1 MKDYYE
7 ERYYMEQKIQALIIA
22 TKEKFGLTN
31 YYLHTSSFYR
41 SLDVFEDTT
50 YTFTTE
56 WLPSHAKKVE
66 EDDLNPPGT
75 AIIDIDVHTGQ
86 LKRILFVN
94 NKSFAEKNII
104 VSTSTNDIIQWVE
117 EETGLTYNEQFQLIE
132 EENGRLFFKECF
144 MGIPVSPSG
153 FIEIKYNQDGQLTL
167 FSAIGQFP
175 PKEKFKQDVPALSL
189 EKVAD
194 LPRKQI
200 KLMEF
205 PLEKQKQILPFYGF
219 EEIYITNDLTRTIP
233 YEFFVNDKIQLAI
246 NKIIYWDSPTNQLF
260 EKKCLTFA
268 NDVTIEQVISREHH
282 PNLLPITN
290 LEKEQCIS
298 TVSDFLRQ
306 EYPNDTGKWLLTTL
320 YRQDNYIYA
329 TLKYNEHSNF
339 IFKRKLLVIIAAEN
353 LQAIN
358 SMDSQFMLKTFEAY
372 TTVEKGTITEN
383 QAFDTL
389 KDHLELTPVY
399 VYDKQLAQYILCGK
413 LDCAFAV
420 NATNGELVK
429 LDDL

>member
-1 MKDYYE
+1 
-7 ERYYMEQKIQALIIA
+7 MEQKIQALITA

-31 YYLHTSSFYR
+31 YYLHTSSFHR
-41 SLDVFEDTT
+41 NLDIFEDTT
-50 YTFTTE
+50 YIFTTE

-94 NKSFAEKNII
+94 NKSFAEKNLI
-104 VSTSTNDIIQWVE
+104 VSTSTNDIIQWIE

-132 EENGRLFFKECF
+132 EENGRLFFKECL

-175 PKEKFKQDVPALSL
+175 PKEKFKQDIPALSL

-194 LPRKQI
+194 LPKKQI
-200 KLMEF
+200 KLIEF

-219 EEIYITNDLTRTIP
+219 EEIYIANDLTRTIP

-246 NKIIYWDSPTNQLF
+246 DKIIYWDSPIKQSF
-260 EKKCLTFA
+260 EKTFLTVD
-268 NDVTIEQVISREHH
+268 NDVTLEQVISREYHL
-282 PNLLPITN
+282 NLLPITN

-329 TLKYNEHSNF
+329 TLKYNKHSNF
-339 IFKRKLLVIIAAEN
+339 IFKRKLLVIIDAEN

-358 SMDSQFMLKTFEAY
+358 SMDSQFMLNTFEAY

-383 QAFDTL
+383 QAFDKL
-389 KDHLELTPVY
+389 KDHLELTPIY
-399 VYDKQLAQYILCGK
+399 VYDKRLAQYILCGK

-420 NATNGELVK
+420 NARNGELVK

>member
-1 MKDYYE
+1 
-7 ERYYMEQKIQALIIA
+7 MEQKIQALIAA

-31 YYLHTSSFYR
+31 YYLHTSSFHR
-41 SLDVFEDTT
+41 NLDIFEDTT
-50 YTFTTE
+50 YIFTTE

-94 NKSFAEKNII
+94 NKSFAEKNLI
-104 VSTSTNDIIQWVE
+104 VSTSTNDIIQWIE

-132 EENGRLFFKECF
+132 EENGRLFFKECL

-175 PKEKFKQDVPALSL
+175 PKEKFKQDIPALSL

-194 LPRKQI
+194 LPKKQI
-200 KLMEF
+200 KLIEF

-219 EEIYITNDLTRTIP
+219 EEIYIANDLTRTIP

-246 NKIIYWDSPTNQLF
+246 DKIIYWDSPIKQSF
-260 EKKCLTFA
+260 EKTFLTVD
-268 NDVTIEQVISREHH
+268 NDVTLKQAISRECH

-329 TLKYNEHSNF
+329 TLKYNKHSNF
-339 IFKRKLLVIIAAEN
+339 IFKRKLLVIIDAEN

-358 SMDSQFMLKTFEAY
+358 SMDSQFMLNTFEAY

-383 QAFDTL
+383 QAFDKL
-389 KDHLELTPVY
+389 KDHLELTPIY
-399 VYDKQLAQYILCGK
+399 VYDKRLAQYILCGK

-420 NATNGELVK
+420 NARNGELVK

>member
-1 MKDYYE
+1 
-7 ERYYMEQKIQALIIA
+7 MEQKIQALIAA

-31 YYLHTSSFYR
+31 YYLHTSSFRR
-41 SLDVFEDTT
+41 SLDIFEDTT
-50 YTFTTE
+50 YILTTE

-75 AIIDIDVHTGQ
+75 AIIDINVHTGQ
-86 LKRILFVN
+86 LKSILFVD
-94 NKSFAEKNII
+94 NKCFAEKNII
-104 VSTSTNDIIQWVE
+104 VSTSTKDIIQWME
-117 EETGLTYNEQFQLIE
+117 EETGLTYNEQFQLVE
-132 EENGRLFFKECF
+132 EGNGRLFFKECF

-153 FIEIKYNQDGQLTL
+153 SIEIKYNQDGQLTL

-175 PKEKFKQDVPALSL
+175 PKSKFKQDVPALSL

-194 LPRKQI
+194 LSKKQI
-200 KLMEF
+200 KLIEF

-219 EEIYITNDLTRTIP
+219 EEIYIANDLTRTIP

-246 NKIIYWDSPTNQLF
+246 DKIIYWDSPTNQSF
-260 EKKCLTFA
+260 EKTSLTFA
-268 NDVTIEQVISREHH
+268 NNITIEQVISKERH

-290 LEKEQCIS
+290 SEKEQCIS

-329 TLKYNEHSNF
+329 TLKYNKHSNF
-339 IFKRKLLVIIAAEN
+339 IFKRKLLVIIDAEN

-358 SMDSQFMLKTFEAY
+358 SMDNQFMLNTFEAY
-372 TTVEKGTITEN
+372 TTVKKRTVTEN
-383 QAFDTL
+383 QAFDKL
-389 KDHLELTPVY
+389 KNHLELTPIY
-399 VYDKQLAQYILCGK
+399 VYDKRLAQYILCGK
-413 LDCAFAV
+413 LDCGFSV

>member
-1 MKDYYE
+1 
-7 ERYYMEQKIQALIIA
+7 MEQKIQALITA

-31 YYLHTSSFYR
+31 YYLHTSSFRR
-41 SLDVFEDTT
+41 SLDIFEDTT
-50 YTFTTE
+50 YILTTE

-75 AIIDIDVHTGQ
+75 AIIDINVHTGQ
-86 LKRILFVN
+86 LKSILFVD

-104 VSTSTNDIIQWVE
+104 VSTSTKDIIQWIE
-117 EETGLTYNEQFQLIE
+117 EETGLTYNEQFQLVE
-132 EENGRLFFKECF
+132 EGNGRLFFKECF

-153 FIEIKYNQDGQLTL
+153 SIEIKYNQDGQLTF

-175 PKEKFKQDVPALSL
+175 PKNKFKQDVPALSL

-194 LPRKQI
+194 LSKKQI
-200 KLMEF
+200 KLIEF
-205 PLEKQKQILPFYGF
+205 PLEKQKQVLPFYGL

-246 NKIIYWDSPTNQLF
+246 DKIIYWDSPTNQSF
-260 EKKCLTFA
+260 EKTSLTFA
-268 NDVTIEQVISREHH
+268 NNITIEQVISKECH

-290 LEKEQCIS
+290 SEKEQCIS

-306 EYPNDTGKWLLTTL
+306 EYPNDTGKWILKTL

-329 TLKYNEHSNF
+329 TLKYNEHSHF
-339 IFKRKLLVIIAAEN
+339 IFKRKLLVIIDAEN

-358 SMDSQFMLKTFEAY
+358 SMDNQFMLNTFEAY
-372 TTVEKGTITEN
+372 TTVKKRTVTEN
-383 QAFDTL
+383 QAFDKL
-389 KDHLELTPVY
+389 KNHLELTPIY
-399 VYDKQLAQYILCGK
+399 VYDKRLAQYILCGK
-413 LDCAFAV
+413 LDCGFSV

>member
-1 MKDYYE
+1 
-7 ERYYMEQKIQALIIA
+7 MEQKIQALIIA

-86 LKRILFVN
+86 FKRILFVN

-132 EENGRLFFKECF
+132 EEDGRLFFKECF

>member
-1 MKDYYE
+1 
-7 ERYYMEQKIQALIIA
+7 MEQKIQALITA

-31 YYLHTSSFYR
+31 YYLHTSSFRR
-41 SLDVFEDTT
+41 SLDIFEDTT
-50 YTFTTE
+50 YILTTE

-75 AIIDIDVHTGQ
+75 AIIDINVHTGQ
-86 LKRILFVN
+86 LKSILFVD

-104 VSTSTNDIIQWVE
+104 VNTSTKDIIQWIE
-117 EETGLTYNEQFQLIE
+117 EETGLTYNEQFQLVE
-132 EENGRLFFKECF
+132 EGNGRLFFKECF

-153 FIEIKYNQDGQLTL
+153 SIEIKYNQDGQLTF

-175 PKEKFKQDVPALSL
+175 PKNKFKQDVPALSL

-194 LPRKQI
+194 LSKKQI
-200 KLMEF
+200 KLIEF
-205 PLEKQKQILPFYGF
+205 PLEKQKQVLPFYGL

-246 NKIIYWDSPTNQLF
+246 DKIIYWDSPTNQSF
-260 EKKCLTFA
+260 EKTSLTFA
-268 NDVTIEQVISREHH
+268 NNITIEQVISKECH

-290 LEKEQCIS
+290 SEKEQCIS

-306 EYPNDTGKWLLTTL
+306 EYPNDTGKWILKTL

-329 TLKYNEHSNF
+329 TLKYNEHSHF
-339 IFKRKLLVIIAAEN
+339 IFKRKLLVIIDAEN

-358 SMDSQFMLKTFEAY
+358 SMDNQFMLNTFEAY
-372 TTVEKGTITEN
+372 TTVKKRTVTEN
-383 QAFDTL
+383 QAFDKL
-389 KDHLELTPVY
+389 KNHLELTPIY
-399 VYDKQLAQYILCGK
+399 VYDKRLAQYILCGK
-413 LDCAFAV
+413 LDCGFSV

>member
-1 MKDYYE
+1 
-7 ERYYMEQKIQALIIA
+7 MEQKIQALIIA

-31 YYLHTSSFYR
+31 YYLHTSSFHR
-41 SLDVFEDTT
+41 SLDIFEDTT

>member
-1 MKDYYE
+1 
-7 ERYYMEQKIQALIIA
+7 MEQKIQALITA

-31 YYLHTSSFYR
+31 YYLHTSSFRR
-41 SLDVFEDTT
+41 SLDIFEDTI
-50 YTFTTE
+50 YILTTE
-56 WLPSHAKKVE
+56 WLPSHAKKVK

-75 AIIDIDVHTGQ
+75 AIIDINVHTGQ
-86 LKRILFVN
+86 LKSILFVD

-104 VSTSTNDIIQWVE
+104 VSTSTKDIIQWME
-117 EETGLTYNEQFQLIE
+117 EETGLTYNEQFQLVE
-132 EENGRLFFKECF
+132 EGNGRLFFKECF

-153 FIEIKYNQDGQLTL
+153 SIEIKYNQDGQLTL

-175 PKEKFKQDVPALSL
+175 PKSKFKQDVPALSL

-194 LPRKQI
+194 LSKKQI
-200 KLMEF
+200 KLIEF
-205 PLEKQKQILPFYGF
+205 PLEKQKQVLPFYGL

-246 NKIIYWDSPTNQLF
+246 DKIIYWDSPTNQSF
-260 EKKCLTFA
+260 EKTSLTFA
-268 NDVTIEQVISREHH
+268 NNITIEQVISKERH

-290 LEKEQCIS
+290 SEKEQCIS

-306 EYPNDTGKWLLTTL
+306 EYPNDTGKWILKTL

-329 TLKYNEHSNF
+329 TLKYNEHSHF
-339 IFKRKLLVIIAAEN
+339 IFKRKLLVIIDAEN

-358 SMDSQFMLKTFEAY
+358 SMDNQFMLNTFEAY
-372 TTVEKGTITEN
+372 TTVKKRTVTEN
-383 QAFDTL
+383 QAFDKL
-389 KDHLELTPVY
+389 KNHLELTPIY
-399 VYDKQLAQYILCGK
+399 VYDKRLAQYILCGK
-413 LDCAFAV
+413 LDCGFSV

>member
-1 MKDYYE
+1 
-7 ERYYMEQKIQALIIA
+7 MEQKIQALITA

-31 YYLHTSSFYR
+31 YYLHTSSFRR
-41 SLDVFEDTT
+41 SLDIFEDTT
-50 YTFTTE
+50 YILTTE

-75 AIIDIDVHTGQ
+75 AIIDINVHTGQ
-86 LKRILFVN
+86 LKSILFVD

-104 VSTSTNDIIQWVE
+104 VSTSTKDIIQWVE
-117 EETGLTYNEQFQLIE
+117 EETGLTYNEQFQLVE
-132 EENGRLFFKECF
+132 EGNGRLFFKECF

-153 FIEIKYNQDGQLTL
+153 SIEIKYNQAGQLTL

-175 PKEKFKQDVPALSL
+175 PKNKFKQDVPALSL

-194 LPRKQI
+194 LSKKQI
-200 KLMEF
+200 KLIEF
-205 PLEKQKQILPFYGF
+205 PLEKQKQILPFYGL

-246 NKIIYWDSPTNQLF
+246 DKIIYWDSPTNQSF
-260 EKKCLTFA
+260 EKTFLTFA
-268 NDVTIEQVISREHH
+268 NDVTIEQVISKERH

-290 LEKEQCIS
+290 PEKEQCIS
-298 TVSDFLRQ
+298 TVSDFLCQ
-306 EYPNDTGKWLLTTL
+306 EYPNDTGKWILKTL

-329 TLKYNEHSNF
+329 TLKYNEHSDF
-339 IFKRKLLVIIAAEN
+339 IFKRKLLVIIDAEN

-358 SMDSQFMLKTFEAY
+358 SMDSQFMLNTFEAY
-372 TTVEKGTITEN
+372 ITVKKRTITEN
-383 QAFDTL
+383 QAFDQL
-389 KDHLELTPVY
+389 KNHLELTPIY
-399 VYDKQLAQYILCGK
+399 VYDKRLAQYILCGK
-413 LDCAFAV
+413 LDCAFSV

>member
-1 MKDYYE
+1 
-7 ERYYMEQKIQALIIA
+7 MEQKIQALIAA

-31 YYLHTSSFYR
+31 YYLHTSSFHR
-41 SLDVFEDTT
+41 NLDIFEDTT
-50 YTFTTE
+50 YIFTTE

-94 NKSFAEKNII
+94 NKSFAEKNLI
-104 VSTSTNDIIQWVE
+104 VSTSTNDIIQWIE

-132 EENGRLFFKECF
+132 EENGRLFFKECL

-175 PKEKFKQDVPALSL
+175 PKEKFKQDIPALSL

-194 LPRKQI
+194 LPKKQI
-200 KLMEF
+200 KLIEF

-219 EEIYITNDLTRTIP
+219 EEIYIANDLTRTIP

-246 NKIIYWDSPTNQLF
+246 DKIIYWDSPIKQSF
-260 EKKCLTFA
+260 EKTFLTVD
-268 NDVTIEQVISREHH
+268 NDVTLEQVISREYH

-329 TLKYNEHSNF
+329 TLKYNKHSNF
-339 IFKRKLLVIIAAEN
+339 IFKRKLLVIIDAEN

-358 SMDSQFMLKTFEAY
+358 SMDSQFMLNTFEAY

-383 QAFDTL
+383 QAFDKL
-389 KDHLELTPVY
+389 KDHLELTPIY
-399 VYDKQLAQYILCGK
+399 VYDKRLAQYILCGK

-420 NATNGELVK
+420 NARNGELVK